1 MINLIHRIF
10 DTGSFIPPG
19 HCYLWKPALVWLHIL
34 SDSLIGISYY
44 FIPIALIY
52 FIRKQKDLPY
62 KWLLLLFGSFI
73 FFCGTTHLIA
83 VWTLWH
89 PSYWFSGLIKAI
101 TAVISLYT
109 ALTLIPIIPQFLA
122 VKELNSKLEQELTQK
137 EYFLDQFVD
146 SAPFGVSLLDNQLR
160 YTVINEALAEINGVS
175 AAEHIGKTPWE
186 IDSDVTDKHKE
197 ILQSVLGTGKSVL
210 HFEISGKTSQFPT
223 IKRQFPTIKRTWL
236 ASYFPIQSTNQ
247 LIGIGIVCVE
257 ITDRKQAEA
266 ALQQQLRQTL
276 LVKRITEEIG
286 QSLDTEKIFQTA
298 ANKIGQAFQ
307 VDRCLIYSYFSEP
320 IPRIPP
326 VAEYVVSGYS
336 SILKMKEVPV
346 TGNPYI
352 EALLLQDKAIALDD
366 VYNNSLIQKDVP
378 EFARQVGLKSL
389 LAVRTSYQGNPNGI
403 ISLHQC
409 GNFRQWTQEEI
420 ELLKAVAA
428 QLGIALAQAKLLE
441 QETRQREELTVK
453 NFSLEK
459 ARREAETANRSK
471 SDFLAMMSHEIRT
484 PMNAII
490 GMTGLLLDTKMTAQQ
505 NDFVK
510 IVRSSSNNLL
520 AIINDILDFSKIESG
535 KLNLEKHP
543 FLLHHCIEE
552 ALDLVAPQ
560 ANAKNIE
567 LAYLIDTK
575 TPSKIVGDATRLRQ
589 ILVNLIT
596 NAVKF
601 TQIGEVVVFVS
612 LKKVISQDKYEI
624 QIAVKD
630 TGIGI
635 PQERMERLFKPFS
648 QIDSST
654 TRQHGGTGLGL
665 AISKR
670 LCNMMGGSIWV
681 ESEVGAGSTFNFT
694 IAAMPATND
703 QDFELERFIE
713 SDLTGKRLLVVDDST
728 TNRQVVSL
736 QASNWGMRICTVES
750 GLEALE
756 LINSGEQFDIAV
768 LDMHLEEIDGLTLAE
783 RIRSLPSGQNM
794 PLVMLSSVET
804 YIEKKYLE
812 KLGSVATLTKP
823 IKRSQLLYVFM
834 DMLHGQQNSAI
845 VRRLSPRKFDS
856 QLSEKLPLRILLV
869 EDIALNQK
877 VIQQMLMRM
886 GYRADVANNGLEAIS
901 TLRQQPYD
909 FVFMDVQMPEM
920 DGFEATRKICQ
931 EWSDNHRPWIVATT
945 AHALQGDREEC
956 LGAGMNDYISKPIRI
971 EAIAQAFYKYQASHD
986 LTQENQQLTA
996 VTKNNLPVDRSQIAS
1011 EEILDGA
1018 IDDETFQALK
1028 DMLGDDEEILTELI
1042 NNYLEDAPQRLAM
1055 IHRAIENQDAAE
1067 LCSFAHAL
1075 KSLSVTIGAMDLA
1088 EICQELESMGDAGNT
1103 VGASTIASQI
1113 ETEYQRVEAALHSQ
1127 YLNKVND

>member
-1 MINLIHRIF
+1 MFNLLQGLF
-10 DTGSFIPPG
+10 DTGSFIPHG

-34 SDSLIGISYY
+34 SDSLIAISYY

-101 TAVISLYT
+101 TALISLYT
-109 ALTLIPIIPQFLA
+109 ALTLIPIIPRLLA
-122 VKELNSKLEQELTQK
+122 AKELNSKLEQELAQK
-137 EYFLDQFVD
+137 QYFLDQFIH
-146 SAPFGVSLLDNQLR
+146 SAPVGVSLLDNELR
-160 YTVINEALAEINGVS
+160 YTVINKALAEINGVS

-186 IDSDVTDKHKE
+186 IDSDVTDKYKE

-210 HFEISGKTSQFPT
+210 HFEISGKT
-223 IKRQFPTIKRTWL
+223 IQFPTIKRTWL
-236 ASYFPIQSTNQ
+236 ASCFPIQSITNE
-247 LIGIGIVCVE
+247 LVGVGTVFVE

-266 ALQQQLRQTL
+266 ALQQQLRQAL
-276 LVKRITEEIG
+276 LIKRITQEIR
-286 QSLDTEKIFQTA
+286 QSLDRKKIFQTA

-307 VDRCLIYSYFSEP
+307 ADGCLIYSYFSEP
-320 IPRIPP
+320 IPRIPA

-336 SILKMKEVPV
+336 SILNQEIAVV
-346 TGNPYI
+346 GNTCI
-352 EALLLQDKAIALDD
+352 ETLLLQDKAIAVDD
-366 VYNNSLIQKDVP
+366 VYNNSLIPKDVQ
-378 EFARQVGLKSL
+378 EFARQVELKSF
-389 LAVRTSYQGNPNGI
+389 LAVRTSYQGKPNGL
-403 ISLHQC
+403 ISVHQC
-409 GNFRQWTQEEI
+409 DHFRQWTQEEI
-420 ELLKAVAA
+420 ELLEAVAA
-428 QLGIALAQAKLLE
+428 QLGIALVQAKLLE

-535 KLNLEKHP
+535 KLYLEEHP
-543 FLLHHCIEE
+543 FTLHHCIEE

-612 LKKVISQDKYEI
+612 LKKVISQEKYEI

-648 QIDSST
+648 QIDPSI

-694 IAAMPATND
+694 IAAQPATND
-703 QDFELERFIE
+703 QDFELEKIIE
-713 SDLTGKRLLVVDDST
+713 SDLTGKRLLVVNDST

-736 QASNWGMRICTVES
+736 QASNWGMRVCTVES
-750 GLEALE
+750 GLKALE

-768 LDMHLEEIDGLTLAE
+768 LDMQMEEMDGLTVAE
-783 RIRSLPSGQNM
+783 RIRSLPSCQNM

-804 YIEKKYLE
+804 SIEKKYAE
-812 KLGSVATLTKP
+812 KLGSVATLSKP
-823 IKRSQLLYVFM
+823 IKRSQLFYVFI
-834 DMLHGQQNSAI
+834 DVLHGKQKFAKF
-845 VRRLSPRKFDS
+845 RRFSSIAFDS
-856 QLSEKLPLRILLV
+856 ELSKKLPLRILLV

-877 VIQQMLMRM
+877 VVQQMLLRM
-886 GYRADVANNGLEAIS
+886 GYRTDVANNGLEAIS
-901 TLRQQPYD
+901 ALRQQSYD
-909 FVFMDVQMPEM
+909 FMFMDVQMPEM

-931 EWSDNHRPWIVATT
+931 EWSDKHRPWIVATT
-945 AHALQGDREEC
+945 AHALPGDREEC

-986 LTQENQQLTA
+986 LTQENQQLTT
-996 VTKNNLPVDRSQIAS
+996 TKNNLPANRSQIAP

-1042 NNYLEDAPQRLAM
+1042 NNYLEDAPQRLLM
-1055 IHRAIENQDAAE
+1055 IHQAIENQDAAE

-1103 VGASTIASQI
+1103 IGASTIASQI